1 MWSKGWVNGVYLL
14 LRLSCMLSSVLMS
27 LGESSVMSK
36 PPWLCLT
43 WHMDT
48 FVLQPELRFPLHSL
62 LTEDLICSGSFQW
75 HLQKRKCF
83 TLVDWSLMGKATL
96 PKTDQRNI
104 KWVCFSVYT
113 TESAYL
119 KQEIYHSL
127 HLPISIKYTKMFPWQ
142 LYSVNILVYSL
153 FFYIYILE

>member
-1 MWSKGWVNGVYLL
+1 MFKRVWSKGWVNGVYLW
-14 LRLSCMLSSVLMS
+14 LRLSCMLSSVLVS

-36 PPWLCLT
+36 PRWLCLT

-75 HLQKRKCF
+75 HLQKRKVLYIGW
-83 TLVDWSLMGKATL
+83 LVAYGKSDIAEN
-96 PKTDQRNI
+96 RSNI
-104 KWVCFSVYT
+104 RWVCFSVYT

-119 KQEIYHSL
+119 KQGIYLSL
-127 HLPISIKYTKMFPWQ
+127 HLPIPIKDTKMFPCQ
-142 LYSVNILVYSL
+142 LCISWYIPI
-153 FFYIYILE
+153 FF